1 MSDRIQVTVVVPCF
15 NEEQII
21 ERSARRLLIY
31 LEALEKA
38 GRISGSSSILF
49 VNDGSTDGTWEILER
64 LCGENAAFTAISL
77 SRNFGHQAALL
88 AGLHTAPG
96 DAVISIDADLQDE
109 VSVMG
114 TMLERFGEGFE
125 VVYGVRRERKGDSA
139 FKRWTALGFYRLMKL
154 LGTRTVYNHAD
165 YRLLSRRAIETLRGY
180 REVNLFLRG
189 IVTLIGFRSASVEY
203 DRGRRQAG
211 ESKYPLRQMVA
222 LTVSAV
228 TGFSNVPLRLISL
241 VAWAG
246 MGVLTGL
253 GGWVLW
259 VRMFTN
265 EGVPGWAS
273 IMLPVLFIGC
283 LNLLA
288 MGILGEYIARIFDE
302 VKARPRYVIAEGRNV
317 AVGAESSR
325 RTVQGR

>member
-109 VSVMG
+109 VSVM
-114 TMLERFGEGFE
+114 
-125 VVYGVRRERKGDSA
+125 
-139 FKRWTALGFYRLMKL
+139 
-154 LGTRTVYNHAD
+154 
-165 YRLLSRRAIETLRGY
+165 
-180 REVNLFLRG
+180 
-189 IVTLIGFRSASVEY
+189 
-203 DRGRRQAG
+203 
-211 ESKYPLRQMVA
+211 
-222 LTVSAV
+222 
-228 TGFSNVPLRLISL
+228 
-241 VAWAG
+241 
-246 MGVLTGL
+246 
-253 GGWVLW
+253 
-259 VRMFTN
+259 
-265 EGVPGWAS
+265 
-273 IMLPVLFIGC
+273 
-283 LNLLA
+283 
-288 MGILGEYIARIFDE
+288 
-302 VKARPRYVIAEGRNV
+302 
-317 AVGAESSR
+317 
-325 RTVQGR
+325 QGR